1 VIPGPRPSQG
11 HDCPL
16 AGRERGPAIS
26 RPLGAVPSP
35 PADDDGSPAAGDAA
49 APSPVTLTRTG
60 RGWTVVSP
68 AGTATA
74 GDLVEGL
81 SLADVI
87 AEESG
92 ALVEPDRT
100 ARRSARGPG
109 QNGEPAEDS
118 PEGRIAALQR
128 TVAQLEHALAARV
141 STERAI
147 GVLAERNRTSPRVA
161 FESMRRE
168 ARSSGRPVAELAR
181 EVLAGLERPDTTAA
195 VALSPVPGDLGARPP
210 LGVAALRPPAV
221 LSSPSPAAVAEGRP

>member
-11 HDCPL
+11 LDRPP
-16 AGRERGPAIS
+16 AGRERGSAICC
-26 RPLGAVPSP
+26 PLGAVPSP
-35 PADDDGSPAAGDAA
+35 PADDEELPAAG
-49 APSPVTLTRTG
+49 PSPVTLTRTG

-68 AGTATA
+68 AGTVTA

-109 QNGEPAEDS
+109 QKGEPAEDS

-161 FESMRRE
+161 FESLRRE

-181 EVLAGLERPDTTAA
+181 EVLTGLEHLDPTVAVPLSSVPDGPGAPLVPRI
-195 VALSPVPGDLGARPP
+195 VARQPA
-210 LGVAALRPPAV
+210 AV
-221 LSSPSPAAVAEGRP
+221 LSSPSPAPAADGRP